1 MEYVPCIGN
10 SSYSFWRILLK
21 LYRCFKDGLKICILF
36 FQNPEIIFYHFLR
49 IFNLDIF
56 RALILQICIWSMYL
70 VSATSPTVF
79 GESFWNFTDVL
90 RMVWRY
96 AYCFFQNP
104 EIIFYHF
111 FRIFN
116 LDIFRALILQICIW
130 SIYLVSATPPTVF
143 GESFWNFTVV
153 FRMVWRYAYCFL
165 RILKLFF
172 LHFNLDI
179 FSSLYATDMYREYM
193 PCIGNPAYSFR
204 PILLKLYRYFAAFLW
219 FHMRNLSLAGYNCSG
234 GASCMAC
241 SFINLDIFRALILQI
256 CIWSMYL
263 VSATPPTVF
272 GESFWNFTGVL
283 RMVWRYAYCFFQNPE
298 IIFYHF
304 FRIFNLYIFRALILQ
319 ICIWSMYLV
328 SATPPTVCGESFWN
342 FTGVLRMVWRYAY
355 CFFQNPEII
364 FYHFLRI
371 FNLDIFR
378 ALILQICIWSM
389 YVVWATPPTVFGE
402 SFWNFTDVLRM
413 VWRYAYCFFRILKLF
428 FITFFAFLT

>member
-10 SSYSFWRILLK
+10 SSYSLWRILLK

-49 IFNLDIF
+49 IFNLRHFSSPYTTDMYMEYVPCIGNSSYSF
-56 RALILQICIWSMYL
+56 WWILLKLYRCFKDGLEICIL
-70 VSATSPTVF
+70 
-79 GESFWNFTDVL
+79 
-90 RMVWRY
+90 
-96 AYCFFQNP
+96 FFQNP

-241 SFINLDIFRALILQI
+241 SFIFNCGMTIEPCLKFYAVPSQSQCMTSRSRSQTLNFFVLDLYSSVVAKPLIDL
-256 CIWSMYL
+256 
-263 VSATPPTVF
+263 
-272 GESFWNFTGVL
+272 NH
-283 RMVWRYAYCFFQNPE
+283 VWYE
-298 IIFYHF
+298 WI
-304 FRIFNLYIFRALILQ
+304 
-319 ICIWSMYLV
+319 
-328 SATPPTVCGESFWN
+328 
-342 FTGVLRMVWRYAY
+342 
-355 CFFQNPEII
+355 
-364 FYHFLRI
+364 
-371 FNLDIFR
+371 
-378 ALILQICIWSM
+378 
-389 YVVWATPPTVFGE
+389 
-402 SFWNFTDVLRM
+402 
-413 VWRYAYCFFRILKLF
+413 
-428 FITFFAFLT
+428 

>member
-10 SSYSFWRILLK
+10 SSYSFWWILLK
-21 LYRCFKDGLKICILF
+21 LYRCFKDGLEICIL
-36 FQNPEIIFYHFLR
+36 
-49 IFNLDIF
+49 
-56 RALILQICIWSMYL
+56 
-70 VSATSPTVF
+70 
-79 GESFWNFTDVL
+79 
-90 RMVWRY
+90 
-96 AYCFFQNP
+96 FFQNP

-241 SFINLDIFRALILQI
+241 SFIINILLIDLWIRSVGLILEGDLEEIVSQI
-256 CIWSMYL
+256 WLTTPDSELIKKFKCIECKGKSNNSTKTSPRMLLNSSLSDSSWMG
-263 VSATPPTVF
+263 PDQEPGGF
-272 GESFWNFTGVL
+272 CFCWNGKTSQYWTL
-283 RMVWRYAYCFFQNPE
+283 KTWKYNE
-298 IIFYHF
+298 
-304 FRIFNLYIFRALILQ
+304 
-319 ICIWSMYLV
+319 
-328 SATPPTVCGESFWN
+328 
-342 FTGVLRMVWRYAY
+342 
-355 CFFQNPEII
+355 
-364 FYHFLRI
+364 
-371 FNLDIFR
+371 
-378 ALILQICIWSM
+378 
-389 YVVWATPPTVFGE
+389 
-402 SFWNFTDVLRM
+402 
-413 VWRYAYCFFRILKLF
+413 KLF
-428 FITFFAFLT
+428 P